1 MQVMRHD
8 IKCTTKVINCFAKT
22 AQDQPTL
29 ISIFS
34 VCGNIIC
41 SSCSSDMLIVYVD
54 GYDSS
59 VRWCLI
65 NIIGS
70 PDQEPAKCLY
80 LKVCNHCHGELA
92 EIQGRIAI
100 QAQNMEVDGKPVIE
114 QLADINEHLSAIQLK
129 ILTTLPKFEQLV
141 DAVEAKGDLKGLVT
155 PGQSATQM
163 VAKYYLDLSDQ
174 FTKFAV
180 VMQSLKKLK
189 PKTNTQVKLAKNF
202 TSSKFCF
209 YNDNFP
215 IYRQS
220 KKRVEEVLPVDVL
233 EGVQKIVDEQA
244 INSAYI
250 VIKQLCF
257 EALLLDAAHK
267 LGEKFPTIIAS
278 CENVCFNDL
287 QKQLSKPDVEWE
299 DHLSRVDELLQIQ
312 LKNHRLVKPSS
323 RKTSVYGVKYV
334 QWFLLDR
341 TYLLLSQIIRQLGD
355 KTADKKFKL
364 TKSAL
369 KEAQEQINQLKE

>member
-1 MQVMRHD
+1 MD
-8 IKCTTKVINCFAKT
+8 DN
-22 AQDQPTL
+22 DN
-29 ISIFS
+29 S
-34 VCGNIIC
+34 VQ
-41 SSCSSDMLIVYVD
+41 
-54 GYDSS
+54 
-59 VRWCLI
+59 WCLI

-80 LKVCNHCHGELA
+80 LKICNHCHAELA

-100 QAQNMEVDGKPVIE
+100 QAQKMEVDGRPVVE
-114 QLADINEHLSAIQLK
+114 ELADIHAHLSAVQLK
-129 ILTTLPKFEQLV
+129 ILATLPKFEQLV
-141 DAVEAKGDLKGLVT
+141 DAVEAKGNLKGLVN

-180 VMQSLKKLK
+180 VMQGLKKLK
-189 PKTNTQVKLAKNF
+189 PKTNSQVKLAKNF

-209 YNDNFP
+209 YNDHFP

-257 EALLLDAAHK
+257 EALHLDSSHK
-267 LGEKFPTIIAS
+267 LGEQVPPIIAS
-278 CENVCFNDL
+278 CEKVCFSDL
-287 QKQLSKPDVEWE
+287 QKQLDKPEGDWD

-312 LKNHRLVKPSS
+312 LKKHRLVKPSS
-323 RKTSVYGVKYV
+323 RKTSLYGVKYV

-355 KTADKKFKL
+355 KTADKKFSQ
-364 TKSAL
+364 TKGAL
-369 KEAQEQINQLKE
+369 KEAQQQIDQLKE